1 MAETPN
7 VSKQNARNTSL
18 RFQENR
24 NSTPRAVNIDNLAIR
39 EKNGL
44 NINRNQRQ
52 QIRCWQTEEKPVTR
66 TFLIFPDNHEKDGTI
81 VSRTK
86 MHALLCSRSRGR
98 KIFPF
103 RVFFFRF
110 LSYFLFDLSD
120 KHDVVGVNR
129 RKEGVGVSVFLL
141 RRKRKGRLR
150 GDRDRSFD
158 RDALKKNALRS
169 VIKTLS
175 RAGDS
180 AFFFYFTFVT

>member
-1 MAETPN
+1 MAETAN

-24 NSTPRAVNIDNLAIR
+24 NSTPKAVNIDSSVIR

-98 KIFPF
+98 ERFPF
-103 RVFFFRF
+103 RVFFLIFFFIFQINTTLWEWTVRKGAWGYRYFF
-110 LSYFLFDLSD
+110 L
-120 KHDVVGVNR
+120 DVREKGGSVAT
-129 RKEGVGVSVFLL
+129 GVG
-141 RRKRKGRLR
+141 RLIEMR
-150 GDRDRSFD
+150 
-158 RDALKKNALRS
+158 
-169 VIKTLS
+169 
-175 RAGDS
+175 
-180 AFFFYFTFVT
+180 